1 MGDNTAALVW
11 GTPVHPVNLLVSID
25 AFRKAT
31 PILHSLRLCNQ
42 FGQGTDVHINKLS
55 KELIDFIEEE
65 VLTIHRREEE
75 RLELGWAQRHHCF
88 QGTCRPGEH
97 LCPPKIYD
105 AIVKVA
111 YQDLC
116 EEHPEW
122 YHLEDGLETPENLD
136 ELLAK
141 RINENRDQYYF
152 GSTYD
157 FCSDSRSEWLADV
170 RKHVDLKGG
179 NAMVRKY
186 FGLDIFIMQE
196 NLDRQTTCYLKDYEK
211 LFSETYSELQQAT
224 ICYLVIPTQTAQWNM
239 RFNSLFG
246 PNERFGESANSMLLD
261 RNSLDPT
268 EEHQQRFARAMRQL
282 GLKPSVHPSQLQT
295 ALSAAPP
302 ITASSSLRQ
311 TTVHKVIM
319 KKSDE
324 EVEKKHAAINKRIR
338 DLEQSQWPK
347 LMLLFSQVCFEC

>member
-1 MGDNTAALVW
+1 M
-11 GTPVHPVNLLVSID
+11 HPVNLLVSID

-42 FGQGTDVHINKLS
+42 FGQGKDVHINKLS

-88 QGTCRPGEH
+88 QGTCRPSEH

-141 RINENRDQYYF
+141 RINESRDQYYF

-170 RKHVDLKGG
+170 RKLVDLKGG
-179 NAMVRKY
+179 NAVCDILNEMNAKLGIDFAIDGTKVLRLGHLHHAGKPRSGNHVLPQ
-186 FGLDIFIMQE
+186 GLRE
-196 NLDRQTTCYLKDYEK
+196 
-211 LFSETYSELQQAT
+211 
-224 ICYLVIPTQTAQWNM
+224 
-239 RFNSLFG
+239 
-246 PNERFGESANSMLLD
+246 
-261 RNSLDPT
+261 
-268 EEHQQRFARAMRQL
+268 
-282 GLKPSVHPSQLQT
+282 
-295 ALSAAPP
+295 
-302 ITASSSLRQ
+302 
-311 TTVHKVIM
+311 
-319 KKSDE
+319 
-324 EVEKKHAAINKRIR
+324 AI
-338 DLEQSQWPK
+338 L
-347 LMLLFSQVCFEC
+347 